1 MARRAGPGA
10 PGIFLVPLFRARII
24 GAYSLAFFTWVPGI
38 QAPYRPSH
46 LPVPAFLIFFFCFL
60 DFYDLIT
67 TPMPVSV
74 PILLVRLS
82 FNRDCAVPTPGAIVN
97 NARLSPGLEQKQS
110 SSRFCFPWVC
120 PGKGPSGNVCVYVSE
135 AHQQLCQHTLLPATC
150 TSPHAP
156 VSVFF
161 FVLCFLKKN
170 HNAVVI
176 LMDGT

>member
-24 GAYSLAFFTWVPGI
+24 GASSLAFFYVGS
-38 QAPYRPSH
+38 RDPST
-46 LPVPAFLIFFFCFL
+46 LPTEPPPRSCFL
-60 DFYDLIT
+60 DLYDLIT
-67 TPMPVSV
+67 TPMCVSV

-82 FNRDCAVPTPGAIVN
+82 FNGDWAAPTPGAIVN
-97 NARLSPGLEQKQS
+97 NARVSPGLEQKQS

-120 PGKGPSGNVCVYVSE
+120 PGKGPSGNVCVCVSE

-150 TSPHAP
+150 MSPHAP

-161 FVLCFLKKN
+161 FVLCFLKKK
-170 HNAVVI
+170 I
-176 LMDGT
+176 TTQ